1 VRRSVSILC
10 HTLSGNA
17 FGRAW
22 LLAQLLE
29 TDFDVHI
36 IAACRPRDELWLPA
50 RGQCSFEIRRWT
62 SFSTPGFVARAAGLA
77 RELVT
82 GELIYAVKPRLSSFG
97 LGLVARRVLGRPLV
111 ADVDDHELGFSS
123 LARELAGLPWALAS
137 AASPVHT
144 RLLSALTS
152 RADAVT
158 VSSSFL
164 HARHGG
170 TWVPHARDEQVFV
183 ARHAERAGPPTVMF
197 VGTPRGHKG
206 LDDLLEAFRQ
216 VPAPARLRL
225 VGGALDAALV
235 ERVAA
240 MREPRVS
247 VEPPVPMRE
256 LPAVLEQAD
265 VVAIPQKDGAASQG
279 QLPAKLLDA
288 MALGKAIVATRVGD
302 LPQWLGGEAGRVV
315 PPGDPAALGAALRE
329 LLSDAALRS
338 ALGARARSRFLAL
351 GSFAAVRPRLLGV
364 VERVLA
370 GHSRETGLAPFAAL
384 S

>member
-137 AASPVHT
+137 AASP
-144 RLLSALTS
+144 
-152 RADAVT
+152 
-158 VSSSFL
+158 
-164 HARHGG
+164 GG